1 MPYRPRQGHTARKTG
16 AVAPVST
23 STPSPFD
30 QIARTDAEGNAFWSA
45 RDLMPL
51 MGYAAWREFTNPLYR
66 ARKSAKNAGLTCQF
80 MRFHKVIKRPQGG
93 TTKRADVHLDRMA
106 AYLVAMN
113 GDPNKPEVAAAQVY
127 FAMQTRRAELGGV
140 GSAEAE
146 LTIYPRLLPPRCAR
160 ANLQPCS
167 PHLV

>member
-1 MPYRPRQGHTARKTG
+1 MVGQSTANS
-16 AVAPVST
+16 AVTPVETAT
-23 STPSPFD
+23 SSPFD

-51 MGYAAWREFTNPLYR
+51 MGYRGVNSWQWFDGNAIKR
-66 ARKSAKNAGLTCQF
+66 AEQSAKNAGLTCQF

-113 GDPNKPEVAAAQVY
+113 GDPNKPEVAAAQAY

-146 LTIYPRLLPPRCAR
+146 LTTYPRLLPPHCVR

-167 PHLV
+167 PYLV